1 MMWEKTRINLSLR
14 TMTWIKNVRI
24 YSVVVLLLLRVN
36 RQTGKLLLS
45 LSTALCTNFKQCL
58 IYCPATFFSFLLLV
72 SSREKLRLPRKVT
85 SASRKEY
92 VINQLTLWSASCV
105 LFRVIFN

>member
-24 YSVVVLLLLRVN
+24 YSVVVLLLLRVK

-58 IYCPATFFSFLLLV
+58 IY
-72 SSREKLRLPRKVT
+72 
-85 SASRKEY
+85 
-92 VINQLTLWSASCV
+92 
-105 LFRVIFN
+105 